1 MKKEFV
7 KVNGMEF
14 TKAGKPILFRGMGI
28 GSWLNMEHF
37 MLGIPTPDNQIRK
50 TVKEV
55 FGKETADGFFDCFI
69 RSFISDSDFAFLKKC
84 GVNIL
89 RVPFN
94 YRLFI
99 DDQNPS
105 EYKKEG
111 LLYLD
116 YLMDFCENYQIY
128 LLLDLHTAPG
138 GQNPDWHT
146 KCSGIRSRPSGVIL
160 QNIIRRRNIFWVTM
174 C

>member
-1 MKKEFV
+1 
-7 KVNGMEF
+7 
-14 TKAGKPILFRGMGI
+14 MGI

-128 LLLDLHTAPG
+128 LLLDLHTAPADRIRTG
-138 GQNPDWHT
+138 IPITIRESPSFGIT

>member
-1 MKKEFV
+1 MNTDDLLCVGAVDNILVSSTIGRNKMLIPGEV
-7 KVNGMEF
+7 ISAIINGTDELL
-14 TKAGKPILFRGMGI
+14 AELRGMGI

-99 DDQNPS
+99 DDHNEPRLYHQCFAQKDF
-105 EYKKEG
+105 EAMKRWGIKE
-111 LLYLD
+111 
-116 YLMDFCENYQIY
+116 
-128 LLLDLHTAPG
+128 
-138 GQNPDWHT
+138 
-146 KCSGIRSRPSGVIL
+146 
-160 QNIIRRRNIFWVTM
+160 
-174 C
+174 

>member
-1 MKKEFV
+1 MRKEFV

-111 LLYLD
+111 LLYL
-116 YLMDFCENYQIY
+116 ENR
-128 LLLDLHTAPG
+128 H
-138 GQNPDWHT
+138 W
-146 KCSGIRSRPSGVIL
+146 
-160 QNIIRRRNIFWVTM
+160 
-174 C
+174 